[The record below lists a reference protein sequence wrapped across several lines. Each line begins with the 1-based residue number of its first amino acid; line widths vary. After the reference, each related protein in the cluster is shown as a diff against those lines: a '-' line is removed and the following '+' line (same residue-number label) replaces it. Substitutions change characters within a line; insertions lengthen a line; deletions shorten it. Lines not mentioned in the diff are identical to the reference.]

1 MRPFKPTSKRPHSP
15 IDEELFLRA
24 ARTYFLRR
32 FPNPDRKGC
41 PTTDEIGAM
50 ARHEIPQS
58 NLAGRAEHIATCSS
72 CLSEYLAA
80 HEKWKR
86 RRLYWVAALAAA
98 AVLILGFV
106 GISWLRSPDPGPTL
120 ISPTSP
126 DVGQPDTQ
134 QQVAT
139 LDLRPFEVTRGE
151 RPAQPPAPVL
161 TRANL
166 RLTILLPV
174 GSEEGNYQFEIRD
187 EQDVPRI
194 RGTALAVIRDYI
206 TTIETV
212 LDLRPLNAGSFT
224 LVIRQT
230 DESSWRSYGLEVQ

>member
-1 MRPFKPTSKRPHSP
+1 MSPFKPPSEKPHP
-15 IDEELFLRA
+15 LIEEQPFFRA
-24 ARTYFLRR
+24 ARSYALRR

-58 NLAGRAEHIATCSS
+58 NVAGHAEHIATCSS

-86 RRLYWVAALAAA
+86 RLYWVAALAAA

-106 GISWLRSPDPGPTL
+106 GINWLRSPDPGPPL
-120 ISPTSP
+120 ISPSSP
-126 DVGQPDTQ
+126 DVGQPETQ

-139 LDLRPFEVTRGE
+139 LDLRPFEPTRGE

-166 RLTILLPV
+166 KLTILLPV
-174 GSEEGNYQFEIRD
+174 GSEEGTYQFEIRD

-194 RGTALAVIRDYI
+194 RGTALAVIRNYI
-206 TTIETV
+206 TTIETF
-212 LDLRPLNAGSFT
+212 LDLRSLNAGSFT

-230 DESSWRSYGLEVQ
+230 DESSWRSYGLEIQ